1 MSGYDAHLFI
11 KELGRRFNK
20 NDIGVIAENKEKYIS
35 FNVKINV
42 KLAGVKY
49 KDGTEVCKNIQ
60 LRFIDSCRFMASS
73 LDKLASNL
81 CGTSGIQCDKCKG
94 NMELINISGNYI
106 ASLRCKRC
114 RIKKT
119 KGLGEGVLK
128 KNFNDTSRFSGCDK
142 KSCLMIYPYK
152 YMDCWKKFEETSLPP
167 KDAFYSR
174 LNMKGISDQDYE
186 HAQQVWNTMEK
197 KALGCYHNTYL
208 KTDVLVLADVFEAFR
223 DTCLKNYGLNP
234 AHFYTTPGL
243 EWQAL
248 LKTTT
253 EYCEHEKRRKEC
265 EVRPEEFRLELLT
278 DIDMLLVVEKGIRGR
293 ITQAV
298 KRYAKTNNKY
308 MKDL

>member
-1 MSGYDAHLFI
+1 
-11 KELGRRFNK
+11 
-20 NDIGVIAENKEKYIS
+20 
-35 FNVKINV
+35 
-42 KLAGVKY
+42 
-49 KDGTEVCKNIQ
+49 
-60 LRFIDSCRFMASS
+60 MASS

-128 KNFNDTSRFSGCDK
+128 KNFNDTSRFLGCDK

-197 KALGCYHNTYL
+197 KALGGCHNTYL
-208 KTDVLVLADVFEAFR
+208 KTCFAV
-223 DTCLKNYGLNP
+223 
-234 AHFYTTPGL
+234 
-243 EWQAL
+243 
-248 LKTTT
+248 
-253 EYCEHEKRRKEC
+253 
-265 EVRPEEFRLELLT
+265 
-278 DIDMLLVVEKGIRGR
+278 GR
-293 ITQAV
+293 CI
-298 KRYAKTNNKY
+298 
-308 MKDL
+308 